1 MVYPFFF
8 FEKRGDLMTNA
19 EPPIILEE
27 QVIQMKKYVSFR
39 QRKKMREFINYAGYF
54 RASRYGK
61 FLLSRVGV
69 TGAKSKQDTL
79 FALYKFDVE
88 LRRIL
93 GFYCNRTE
101 VRFKSALSNACSI
114 KLNNGTFYLDKQSYT
129 PSQGEKD
136 AKKRKQNIAFFN
148 NYLYKDILDKEEKL
162 RKDVRKYPE
171 LKEYRKGGNKQKN
184 KLPVW
189 VAFSYFELG
198 TVTMMF
204 NYLRGDLRKSILT
217 YSYGKES
224 YAKRDTEI
232 VDTWLDAVRN
242 LRNYCAHNSM
252 LVGMTSSVV
261 LLDSNDDVNLLQADN
276 DLFSRIYALKKLIPS
291 EDVNNMKNDIKKLIQ
306 RTPVNIF
313 LLEIMP
319 SNWEEIYDKILEF

>member
-1 MVYPFFF
+1 MAN
-8 FEKRGDLMTNA
+8 T
-19 EPPIILEE
+19 EPPITLEE

-39 QRKKMREFINYAGYF
+39 QRKKMREFVNYAGYF

-93 GFYCNRTE
+93 SFYCNRTE

-114 KLNNGTFYLDKQSYT
+114 KRSSGTFYLDKQSYT

-148 NYLYKDILDKEEKL
+148 NHLYKDILDKEEKL

-171 LKEYRKGGNKQKN
+171 LKEYRKGGNRQKN

-198 TVTMMF
+198 TVTMMY
-204 NYLRGDLRKSILT
+204 NYLRGDLRKAILE
-217 YSYGKES
+217 YSFAKTA
-224 YAKRDTEI
+224 YAKRDTE
-232 VDTWLDAVRN
+232 VMDTWLDAVRN

-261 LLDSNDDVNLLQADN
+261 LLDSNDDATLLQADN
-276 DLFSRIYALKKLIPS
+276 DLFSRIYALKKLVPTD
-291 EDVNNMKNDIKKLIQ
+291 DVDNMKNDIKKLIKK
-306 RTPVNIF
+306 TPVDVY
-313 LLEIMP
+313 LLGILP
-319 SNWEEIYDKILEF
+319 SNWEGIYDKIVEF

>member
-1 MVYPFFF
+1 MANT
-8 FEKRGDLMTNA
+8 EL
-19 EPPIILEE
+19 PITLEE

-39 QRKKMREFINYAGYF
+39 QRKRMRDFLNYAGYF

-79 FALYKFDVE
+79 FALYKFDVG

-93 GFYCNRTE
+93 NFYCNRAE

-114 KLNNGTFYLDKQSYT
+114 KMNNGTFYLDRQSYT

-136 AKKRKQNIAFFN
+136 AKKRKQNIVFFN
-148 NYLYKDILDKEEKL
+148 DHLYKDILDKEEKL

-171 LKEYRKGGNKQKN
+171 LKEYRKGGNRQKN

-198 TVTMMF
+198 TVTMMY
-204 NYLRGDLRKSILT
+204 NYLRGDLRKAILV
-217 YSYGKES
+217 YSFAKTA
-224 YAKRDTEI
+224 YAKRETE
-232 VDTWLDAVRN
+232 VMDTWLDAVRN

-261 LLDSNDDVNLLQADN
+261 LMDSNDDATLLQADN
-276 DLFSRIYALKKLIPS
+276 DLFSRIYALKKLIPI
-291 EDVNNMKNDIKKLIQ
+291 DDTDNMKKDIKKLINK
-306 RTPVNIF
+306 TPVDVY
-313 LLEIMP
+313 LLGILP
-319 SNWEEIYDKILEF
+319 SNWEEIYDKIVEF

>member
-1 MVYPFFF
+1 MA
-8 FEKRGDLMTNA
+8 NI
-19 EPPIILEE
+19 EPPITLEE
-27 QVIQMKKYVSFR
+27 QVMQMKKYVSFR
-39 QRKKMREFINYAGYF
+39 QRKKMREFLEYVGYF

-69 TGAKSKQDTL
+69 TGAKSKEDAL

-93 GFYCNRTE
+93 NFYCNRIE

-114 KLNNGTFYLDKQSYT
+114 KLNSGTFYLDKQSYT

-148 NYLYKDILDKEEKL
+148 NYFYKDILDKEKKL

-171 LKEYRKGGNKQKN
+171 LKEYRKGGNRQNN

-198 TVTMMF
+198 TVTMMY
-204 NYLRGDLRKSILT
+204 NYLRGDFRKAI
-217 YSYGKES
+217 
-224 YAKRDTEI
+224 
-232 VDTWLDAVRN
+232 
-242 LRNYCAHNSM
+242 YCAHNSM

-261 LLDSNDDVNLLQADN
+261 LLDSNDDTTLLQADN
-276 DLFSRIYALKKLIPS
+276 DLFSRIYALKKLVPTA
-291 EDVNNMKNDIKKLIQ
+291 DVDNMKNDIKKLIKE
-306 RTPVNIF
+306 TPVDVY
-313 LLEIMP
+313 LLGILP
-319 SNWEEIYDKILEF
+319 SNWEEIYDKIVEF